1 MHRIQVHKSTEVE
14 LPVKYDF

>member
-14 LPVKYDF
+14 LPAEYDF